1 MNTRYMRR
9 AALALTAATLA
20 FASFAQSGA
29 ANGTSVE
36 ANLKARFTQLTG
48 QPADTI
54 TSSPA
59 LGLYEITSGTR
70 VFYVD
75 RTGTWL
81 VDGHVVNL
89 QTKTSITQGR
99 LAELQARATPAMD
112 LRTVNY
118 KDAIKMVKGNPTA
131 GRILVAFEDGN
142 CSFCKKLHAELQQVN
157 NITLYV
163 FPVTFL
169 GPQSKAINETVWC
182 SADKAGAWA
191 QAMGDKLK
199 PKAPTC
205 DVSAIDRNSDWA
217 RNLKV
222 DGTPTLFFANGK
234 RISGFVP
241 AAEIEKELARQAA
254 L

>member
-1 MNTRYMRR
+1 MNSRFLRR
-9 AALALTAATLA
+9 AALALTAASFAFGA
-20 FASFAQSGA
+20 FAQKGGSAEA
-29 ANGTSVE
+29 SVKE
-36 ANLKARFTQLTG
+36 RFTQSTGLT
-48 QPADTI
+48 ADTV
-54 TSSPA
+54 TQSPA

-75 RTGTWL
+75 RSGTWL

-99 LAELQARATPAMD
+99 LAELQARANPPLD

-118 KDAIKMVKGNPTA
+118 NTAIKMVKGNPTA

-142 CSFCKKLHAELQQVN
+142 CSFCKKLHAELAQIN

-169 GPQSKAINETVWC
+169 GAPSKAINDTVWC
-182 SADKAGAWA
+182 SADKAAAWA
-191 QAMGDKLK
+191 QAMGNQLK

-205 DVSAIDRNSDWA
+205 DVSAIERNSEWA
-217 RNLKV
+217 RSLKV